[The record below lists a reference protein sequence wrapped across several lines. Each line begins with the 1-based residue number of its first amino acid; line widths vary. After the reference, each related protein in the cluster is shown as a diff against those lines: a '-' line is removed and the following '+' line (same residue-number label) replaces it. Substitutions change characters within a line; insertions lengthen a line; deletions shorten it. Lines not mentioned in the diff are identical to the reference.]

1 MDCMLRWW
9 WVLPLVLAALPVLTL
24 AFFALGILY
33 LPKPFMVSAA
43 WCLARLFYRV
53 QIHHQERVP
62 ATGGVL
68 LIGNHISWLDGFLM
82 MMCSP
87 RRPRMVIYA
96 GNFEHPLMQKAAAR
110 WGGILIAGGPK
121 SIVRALKEA
130 REAIQRGE
138 VVGMFPEGGISRT
151 GVMNTFKAGVL
162 KIIENTDAHVV
173 PVYFD
178 GLWGS
183 IFSFSEHKFFWKIPR
198 RWRYPID
205 VHFGQPLHSV
215 RDVQSLRLAVQNLGA
230 HAVSERLQRKTDLPQ
245 AVIRACKKRLF
256 GLKVADSMG
265 TEMTGGATLMRA
277 LILRRLLRRHVFQAD
292 EQYVG
297 LLLPPSAGSVV
308 TNLAVTFDRR
318 VAVNLNYTVSS
329 EVMNECIRQPGIRH
343 VLTTRAVMEKL
354 DLKIDAE
361 LVYLED
367 LRPKLT
373 LVDKAIAAFSAYLLP
388 ASWISRLLGLQ
399 HNRPD
404 DVMTII
410 FTSGSTGIP
419 KGVMLTHANIRH
431 NVDAVEQVIH
441 MQPQDTIVGIL
452 PFFHSFGYTVTLW
465 TVLALNIRGIYHFNP
480 LDARQ
485 VAKIV
490 EKYRATVLLTT
501 PTFLRGF
508 LRRCSPEEF
517 KSLNT
522 VVAGAEKLPVDL
534 CDSFEKK
541 FGIRPVE
548 GYGTTELSP
557 LVSVNVPPSRSVPGH
572 AVDLREGTVGRPVPG
587 VSARIIDLDDGHTL
601 GTNQSGML
609 LISGPNV
616 MKGYLNQPE
625 KTAEVVRDG
634 WYVTGDVALID
645 DDGFIRITGRES
657 RFSKIGGEMV
667 PHRKIEESLQQL
679 VGGDEES
686 AVQLAVTAVP
696 DERKG
701 ERLIVLHTA
710 LPKSPQELC
719 ADLMALGLPNIY
731 IPSPD
736 SFFEVEQIPILGT
749 GKLDLRRM
757 KDLAIEL
764 AAKAS

>member
-1 MDCMLRWW
+1 
-9 WVLPLVLAALPVLTL
+9 
-24 AFFALGILY
+24 
-33 LPKPFMVSAA
+33 
-43 WCLARLFYRV
+43 
-53 QIHHQERVP
+53 
-62 ATGGVL
+62 
-68 LIGNHISWLDGFLM
+68 
-82 MMCSP
+82 
-87 RRPRMVIYA
+87 
-96 GNFEHPLMQKAAAR
+96 
-110 WGGILIAGGPK
+110 
-121 SIVRALKEA
+121 
-130 REAIQRGE
+130 
-138 VVGMFPEGGISRT
+138 
-151 GVMNTFKAGVL
+151 
-162 KIIENTDAHVV
+162 
-173 PVYFD
+173 
-178 GLWGS
+178 
-183 IFSFSEHKFFWKIPR
+183 
-198 RWRYPID
+198 
-205 VHFGQPLHSV
+205 
-215 RDVQSLRLAVQNLGA
+215 
-230 HAVSERLQRKTDLPQ
+230 
-245 AVIRACKKRLF
+245 
-256 GLKVADSMG
+256 
-265 TEMTGGATLMRA
+265 
-277 LILRRLLRRHVFQAD
+277 
-292 EQYVG
+292 
-297 LLLPPSAGSVV
+297 
-308 TNLAVTFDRR
+308 
-318 VAVNLNYTVSS
+318 
-329 EVMNECIRQPGIRH
+329 
-343 VLTTRAVMEKL
+343 
-354 DLKIDAE
+354 
-361 LVYLED
+361 
-367 LRPKLT
+367 
-373 LVDKAIAAFSAYLLP
+373 
-388 ASWISRLLGLQ
+388 
-399 HNRPD
+399 
-404 DVMTII
+404 
-410 FTSGSTGIP
+410 
-419 KGVMLTHANIRH
+419 
-431 NVDAVEQVIH
+431 
-441 MQPQDTIVGIL
+441 
-452 PFFHSFGYTVTLW
+452 
-465 TVLALNIRGIYHFNP
+465 VLALNIRGIYHFNP

-667 PHRKIEESLQQL
+667 PHLKIEESLQQL

>member
-1 MDCMLRWW
+1 
-9 WVLPLVLAALPVLTL
+9 
-24 AFFALGILY
+24 
-33 LPKPFMVSAA
+33 
-43 WCLARLFYRV
+43 
-53 QIHHQERVP
+53 
-62 ATGGVL
+62 
-68 LIGNHISWLDGFLM
+68 
-82 MMCSP
+82 
-87 RRPRMVIYA
+87 
-96 GNFEHPLMQKAAAR
+96 
-110 WGGILIAGGPK
+110 
-121 SIVRALKEA
+121 
-130 REAIQRGE
+130 
-138 VVGMFPEGGISRT
+138 MFPEGGISRT

-343 VLTTRAVMEKL
+343 VLTTRAVLEKL

-399 HNRPD
+399 QNRPD

-667 PHRKIEESLQQL
+667 PHLKIEESLQQL